1 MHILVIT
8 DQQTAPSVQFYR
20 SAGVIGLLP
29 KIDPAIKV
37 SYMPIQEAMS
47 RDNWAWGQYDVI
59 VPERYYTEQGAQIIS
74 IALSYGRKVWIDD
87 DDHRFA
93 VPQSHD
99 AANYYAHPSTKQRIQ
114 YALSSAHLV
123 TVSTPTLQK
132 AYSGMA
138 ANIHVIPNAFNDY
151 VHSMADT
158 KAAGKPVQ
166 MSWRGTDKHAADLEA
181 VRQPLAKAFLN
192 QHLRWKFYGA
202 HPRYLATTPDQRLPF
217 MPLFQYFAHF
227 CASGTDF
234 LFVPL
239 ENNELN
245 KAKSAISVYEAAQA
259 GAVAIAPMYLPE
271 FNIPGVIRYKDN
283 SELPGIFEKVAKGAY
298 DKPGLV
304 KEAQE
309 WVLNNR
315 ALSEVNK
322 DRAQLVMSLSVKM
335 Q

>member
-1 MHILVIT
+1 MNILVIT
-8 DQQTAPSVQFYR
+8 DSQTAPSVQFYR
-20 SAGVIGLLP
+20 SGGVIGLLP
-29 KIDPAIKV
+29 KIDPSIKA
-37 SYMPIQEAMS
+37 SYMPIHEAMS
-47 RDNWAWGQYDVI
+47 RDSWAWGQYDVI
-59 VPERYYTEQGAQIIS
+59 VPERYYTDQGAQIIS

-87 DDHRFA
+87 DDHRLA

-99 AANYYAHPSTKQRIQ
+99 AANYYAHPNTRKRIE

-138 ANIHVIPNAFNDY
+138 GNIHVVPNAFNDY
-151 VHSMADT
+151 VHSMPDP
-158 KAAGKPVQ
+158 KPAGKPVQ
-166 MSWRGTDKHAADLEA
+166 MAWRGTDKHDKDLEE
-181 VRQPLAKAFLN
+181 VRVPLGKAFAN
-192 QHLRWKFYGA
+192 QQLRWKFYGA
-202 HPRYLATTPDQRLPF
+202 HPRYLSTTPEQRLPF

-227 CASGTDF
+227 CGSGTDF
-234 LFVPL
+234 LFIPL
-239 ENNELN
+239 DNNELN

-283 SELPGIFEKVAKGAY
+283 AELPGIFDRVVRGGY
-298 DKPGLV
+298 DKETLV
-304 KEAQE
+304 KTAQE

-322 DRAQLVMSLSVKM
+322 ERARLVMSL
-335 Q
+335 